1 VSDALGP
8 LVYDIQDLVKRYPGR
23 AQPANDHITL
33 RIHNGEI
40 FGLLG
45 DNGAGKSTLV
55 RQIAN
60 LLRGGSGRITLF
72 GQPLDAD
79 PLHVPRHVGY
89 MPQSGGAL
97 NNLTVSEALYFMAHL
112 RGLSRAEACAERDAL
127 LETWQLTAIRRSM
140 LLLAM
145 VLAFLLLSLPTLA
158 VTIVL
163 GAFIL
168 RVPLTP
174 SPLFLL
180 VVPLCAVP
188 LAGIGALIG
197 VTARTPETGGA
208 LSLIVT
214 AVLVSLGP
222 VVVPPSRLPALLL
235 TLGWISP
242 ATYAASAVRQTLLG
256 PVTGRL
262 ALDLAV
268 LLGLSILTLRLV
280 SRRLDGRQR

>member
-1 VSDALGP
+1 MACVRRAGSARL
-8 LVYDIQDLVKRYPGR
+8 RHPGSR
-23 AQPANDHITL
+23 
-33 RIHNGEI
+33 
-40 FGLLG
+40 
-45 DNGAGKSTLV
+45 
-55 RQIAN
+55 
-60 LLRGGSGRITLF
+60 
-72 GQPLDAD
+72 
-79 PLHVPRHVGY
+79 
-89 MPQSGGAL
+89 
-97 NNLTVSEALYFMAHL
+97 EAL
-112 RGLSRAEACAERDAL
+112 SR
-127 LETWQLTAIRRSM
+127 S
-140 LLLAM
+140 
-145 VLAFLLLSLPTLA
+145 
-158 VTIVL
+158 
-163 GAFIL
+163 GAASQ
-168 RVPLTP
+168 RPHHA
-174 SPLFLL
+174 
-180 VVPLCAVP
+180 CAVP

>member
-1 VSDALGP
+1 MSPVRKPHP
-8 LVYDIQDLVKRYPGR
+8 LPVQLLDLFLIELSNWRWSWR
-23 AQPANDHITL
+23 SLLIT
-33 RIHNGEI
+33 
-40 FGLLG
+40 
-45 DNGAGKSTLV
+45 ATLV
-55 RQIAN
+55 PVLSILAFGAFAQ
-60 LLRGGSGRITLF
+60 GSGRGTFAYILTGNIVLSLMF
-72 GQPLDAD
+72 GT
-79 PLHVPRHVGY
+79 
-89 MPQSGGAL
+89 L
-97 NNLTVSEALYFMAHL
+97 NNMQSHCMYMRVMGAFDVFATLP
-112 RGLSRAEACAERDAL
+112 
-127 LETWQLTAIRRSM
+127 IRRSM

-145 VLAFLLLSLPTLA
+145 VLAFLLLSLPTLV

-163 GAFIL
+163 GALIL
-168 RVPLTP
+168 HVPLTP

-214 AVLVSLGP
+214 AILVSLGP
-222 VVVPPSRLPALLL
+222 VVVPPSRLPGLVLAF
-235 TLGWISP
+235 GWISP

-268 LLGLSILTLRLV
+268 LLGLAILTLGLV
-280 SRRLDGRQR
+280 SQRLDWRQR

>member
-1 VSDALGP
+1 MSPVRKPHP
-8 LVYDIQDLVKRYPGR
+8 LPVQLLDLFLIELSNWRWSWR
-23 AQPANDHITL
+23 SLLIT
-33 RIHNGEI
+33 
-40 FGLLG
+40 
-45 DNGAGKSTLV
+45 ATLV
-55 RQIAN
+55 P
-60 LLRGGSGRITLF
+60 LLTILAFGAFAQGSGKEVLAYILTGNIVLSLMF
-72 GQPLDAD
+72 GT
-79 PLHVPRHVGY
+79 
-89 MPQSGGAL
+89 L
-97 NNLTVSEALYFMAHL
+97 NNMQSHCMYMRVMGAFDVFATLP
-112 RGLSRAEACAERDAL
+112 
-127 LETWQLTAIRRSM
+127 IRRSM

-145 VLAFLLLSLPTLA
+145 VLAFILLSLPTLV

-163 GAFIL
+163 GSFIL

-208 LSLIVT
+208 VSLIVT

-235 TLGWISP
+235 ALGWISP

-268 LLGLSILTLRLV
+268 LLGLSSLTLGLV